1 MATLYYGDSEH
12 LSAIAIEIGNIV
24 SAVGEENDFDEND
37 LENFTDE
44 LTDVQGD
51 LLSFSLPKLMKEL
64 RKVSRDIVLMSQVID
79 GKEYPRDEFE
89 KLIGKY
95 ESYFLNLALLA
106 IKLHK

>member
-24 SAVGEENDFDEND
+24 SAVGEENDFDKYD

-44 LTDVQGD
+44 LTDVNGV
-51 LLSFSLPKLMKEL
+51 LLSYSLPKLMKEL
-64 RKVSRDIVLMSQVID
+64 KRVSRDIVLMSQVID
-79 GKEYPRDEFE
+79 KEVYPRDKFD

-95 ESYFLNLALLA
+95 ESYFLNLAILA